1 MKVKNDNLEETKQF
15 IKNSTNINMKHEN
28 LNLI

>member
-1 MKVKNDNLEETKQF
+1 MKVKNDNLEETKQL
-15 IKNSTNINMKHEN
+15 IKNGTNINMKHEN